1 MRVKKHNRRDGH
13 PHHHHHHH
21 HHHHSRGKTRRNT
34 TTTPSFRAP
43 RLSPSESIAQT
54 TATLRVLKRDG
65 TFDRIRDR
73 LVRSILQNETL
84 KTYAQFAVTASTRI
98 MASRFNN
105 DTTTTGGR
113 RRSDEDGE
121 TTTQK
126 PSSVKFDAETKM
138 AVKREVERDLSR
150 EVSNAAWQ
158 VLAERD
164 GDVPRAIQSEI
175 FRERKM
181 RHEAKERK
189 EEMKKKEKKKKR
201 REGRR
206 PTTLL

>member
-1 MRVKKHNRRDGH
+1 MRVKKHRHDAH
-13 PHHHHHHH
+13 PKGHHHHP
-21 HHHHSRGKTRRNT
+21 RGTRKKSSVSSMRS
-34 TTTPSFRAP
+34 SFRAQ
-43 RLSPSESIAQT
+43 RLSPSESAAQT
-54 TATLRVLKRDG
+54 KATLRVLKRDG

-98 MASRFNN
+98 MASRFNTN
-105 DTTTTGGR
+105 NGPRGEEGATTTT
-113 RRSDEDGE
+113 
-121 TTTQK
+121 TTK
-126 PSSVKFDAETKM
+126 PSSSVVVKFDAETRM

-164 GDVPRAIQSEI
+164 GDVPRAIQGEI

-181 RHEAKERK
+181 RYEAKERK
-189 EEMKKKEKKKKR
+189 EEMKKKKQKEKKKKR

-206 PTTLL
+206 PTLLN

>member
-1 MRVKKHNRRDGH
+1 MRVKKHNR
-13 PHHHHHHH
+13 HHHHHHH
-21 HHHHSRGKTRRNT
+21 ARGKTRGNT

-98 MASRFNN
+98 MASRFN
-105 DTTTTGGR
+105 DTTTPPGGR
-113 RRSDEDGE
+113 RRSDDDGE
-121 TTTQK
+121 DATTTQK
-126 PSSVKFDAETKM
+126 PSSSVKFDAETKM

>member
-21 HHHHSRGKTRRNT
+21 SRVKTRRNT
-34 TTTPSFRAP
+34 TTPSSSSSFRAP

-54 TATLRVLKRDG
+54 TATLHVLKRDG

-98 MASRFNN
+98 MASRFN
-105 DTTTTGGR
+105 DTTTPGGGR
-113 RRSDEDGE
+113 RSDDGE
-121 TTTQK
+121 DATTTQK

>member
-21 HHHHSRGKTRRNT
+21 HHHSRGKTRRN

-113 RRSDEDGE
+113 RRSDDGE
-121 TTTQK
+121 DATTTQK

>member
-1 MRVKKHNRRDGH
+1 MRVKKHRRDAHPTKGH
-13 PHHHHHHH
+13 PHHHHH
-21 HHHHSRGKTRRNT
+21 T
-34 TTTPSFRAP
+34 TFRAQ
-43 RLSPSESIAQT
+43 RLSPSESAAQT
-54 TATLRVLKRDG
+54 KATLRVLKRDG

-98 MASRFNN
+98 MASRFNTN
-105 DTTTTGGR
+105 NGPRGEEGATMTTTT
-113 RRSDEDGE
+113 
-121 TTTQK
+121 TTK
-126 PSSVKFDAETKM
+126 PSSSVVVKFDAETRM

-164 GDVPRAIQSEI
+164 GDVPRAIQGEI

-181 RHEAKERK
+181 RYEAKERK
-189 EEMKKKEKKKKR
+189 EEMKKKKQKEKKKKR

-206 PTTLL
+206 PTLLN

>member
-13 PHHHHHHH
+13 PHHHHHH

-98 MASRFNN
+98 MASRFN
-105 DTTTTGGR
+105 DTTTPGGGR
-113 RRSDEDGE
+113 RSDDGE
-121 TTTQK
+121 DATTTQK

>member
-13 PHHHHHHH
+13 PHQH
-21 HHHHSRGKTRRNT
+21 HHHHSGGKTRRNT
-34 TTTPSFRAP
+34 TTTPSSSFRAP

-54 TATLRVLKRDG
+54 TATLHVLKRDG

-98 MASRFNN
+98 MASRFN
-105 DTTTTGGR
+105 DTTTGGR

>member
-1 MRVKKHNRRDGH
+1 MRVKKHNI
-13 PHHHHHHH
+13 

-34 TTTPSFRAP
+34 TTTPSSSFRAP

-54 TATLRVLKRDG
+54 TATLHVLKRDG

-98 MASRFNN
+98 MASRFN
-105 DTTTTGGR
+105 DTTTPGGGR
-113 RRSDEDGE
+113 RSDDGE
-121 TTTQK
+121 DATTTQK

-158 VLAERD
+158 GLVERD
-164 GDVPRAIQSEI
+164 GDVPRAIQGEI

-189 EEMKKKEKKKKR
+189 EEMKKKKQKEKKKKR

>member
-21 HHHHSRGKTRRNT
+21 HHSRGKTRRNT
-34 TTTPSFRAP
+34 TTTPSSSFRAP

-84 KTYAQFAVTASTRI
+84 KTYAQFAVTASTWI
-98 MASRFNN
+98 MASRFN
-105 DTTTTGGR
+105 DTTTGGR
-113 RRSDEDGE
+113 RRSDDGE
-121 TTTQK
+121 DATTTQK

>member
-21 HHHHSRGKTRRNT
+21 SRVKTRRNT
-34 TTTPSFRAP
+34 TTPSSSSSFRAP

-54 TATLRVLKRDG
+54 TATLHVLKRDG

-98 MASRFNN
+98 MASRFN
-105 DTTTTGGR
+105 DTTTGGR
-113 RRSDEDGE
+113 RRSDDGE
-121 TTTQK
+121 DATTTQK